1 MLVSVSCEPGR
12 RFARAMGHCGTSEPS
27 QGAACSGRSEE
38 VLSQGGR
45 GGGGVAL
52 FLREQLDMM
61 QVVVTVRLSF
71 FRFLHLNL
79 SCFNFSID
87 SLIPLWLS
95 CLYILFFLSSW
106 PPFPSLTSL
115 LPNFTSLLI
124 LFNVSSP
131 SLWRCWLS
139 PSGPITVMLDL
150 LTIPGAGSTSLCS
163 PTTVVRN
170 IGDHKLLRY
179 RV

>member
-1 MLVSVSCEPGR
+1 
-12 RFARAMGHCGTSEPS
+12 MGHCGTAEPS

-38 VLSQGGR
+38 LLSQGGR

-71 FRFLHLNL
+71 FPFLHLNL

-95 CLYILFFLSSW
+95 CLYILFF
-106 PPFPSLTSL
+106 SLPGL
-115 LPNFTSLLI
+115 LFHL
-124 LFNVSSP
+124 
-131 SLWRCWLS
+131 
-139 PSGPITVMLDL
+139 
-150 LTIPGAGSTSLCS
+150 
-163 PTTVVRN
+163 
-170 IGDHKLLRY
+170 
-179 RV
+179 